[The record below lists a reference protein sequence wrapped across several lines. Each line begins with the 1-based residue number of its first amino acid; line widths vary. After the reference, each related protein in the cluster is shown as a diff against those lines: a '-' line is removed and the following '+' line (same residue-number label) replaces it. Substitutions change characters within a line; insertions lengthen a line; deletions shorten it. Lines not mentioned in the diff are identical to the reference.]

1 MIRAATR
8 DDIPRVV
15 ELGAAF
21 HAMCPYR
28 AIPFDPEGFKVFAG
42 KLIDGGVI
50 LLSDDG
56 MIGGLLNPLYFNPA
70 VILAAEL
77 FWYAGT
83 TGRQLREAFEA
94 WAKDQG
100 AHGAAFSGLADDRH
114 AAIRR
119 VFERAGYAPAEQAF
133 FKRFD

>member
-1 MIRAATR
+1 MIREATH
-8 DDIPRVV
+8 DDLPRVV

-21 HAMCPYR
+21 HAMCPYS
-28 AIPFDPEGFKVFAG
+28 GFPLDREAFAEFAAR
-42 KLIDGGVI
+42 LIDGGVI

-56 MIGGLLNPLYFNPA
+56 MIGGLLSPLYFNPSI
-70 VILAAEL
+70 VMGAEL

-83 TGRQLREAFEA
+83 TGKALREAFEA
-94 WAKDQG
+94 WARDRGAQG
-100 AHGAAFSGLADDRH
+100 VQFSGLADERQ

-133 FKRFD
+133 FKRF